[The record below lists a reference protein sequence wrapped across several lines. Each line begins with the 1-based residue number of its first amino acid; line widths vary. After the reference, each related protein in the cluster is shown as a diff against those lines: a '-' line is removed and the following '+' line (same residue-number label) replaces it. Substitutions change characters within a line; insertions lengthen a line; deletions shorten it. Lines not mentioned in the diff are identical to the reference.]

1 MSQNSMLLTFAVA
14 IFVGSAL
21 KDFFTAFTRDIM
33 MPWVSLIF
41 PDFQQTV
48 GGIVLELGPVK
59 LKVGDAIGAGGA
71 LVTALVLAAV
81 AFPLLKEYSPIQ
93 GGRR

>member
-1 MSQNSMLLTFAVA
+1 MSQNSLLLTFALA

-21 KDFFTAFTRDIM
+21 NDFFKAFTRDLVT
-33 MPWVSLIF
+33 PWVSLVF
-41 PDFQQTV
+41 PNVQQTV
-48 GGIVLELGPVK
+48 GGVVFELGPVK
-59 LKVGDAIGAGGA
+59 LKVGDAVGAAGA
-71 LVTALVLAAV
+71 LFAALVLAAV

>member
-21 KDFFTAFTRDIM
+21 KDFFTAFTRDLI

-48 GGIVLELGPVK
+48 GGVVLELGPVK
-59 LKVGDAIGAGGA
+59 LKVGDAIGAAGA
-71 LVTALVLAAV
+71 LVAALVLAAV